1 MMEAGKQAKIN
12 QITEAYE
19 QEMAGIKKTFKRVK
33 QIRVELLDLTEGYQ
47 KNVLERTDELE
58 QLGQLKTQSSK
69 NLQKKIIDLSKLVPP
84 VELDASLNNLET
96 KIQQKLA
103 EMNQKIKNLKPK
115 KKNKSDKKTID
126 ERVEVLSDKKK

>member
-1 MMEAGKQAKIN
+1 
-12 QITEAYE
+12 
-19 QEMAGIKKTFKRVK
+19 MAGIKKTFKRVK

-69 NLQKKIIDLSKLVPP
+69 DFQKKILDLSKLVPP
-84 VELDASLNNLET
+84 VELDATLNNLET
-96 KIQQKLA
+96 YIQQKLA

-115 KKNKSDKKTID
+115 KKNKSDKKTNN